1 MKNRLF
7 LLLFFLIFTA
17 CGFKVV
23 KNYET
28 QNYNIT
34 EIVTSG
40 EKKINHLI
48 KNRLLNLSKKDSIKR
63 ISININTK
71 INKDI
76 KEKNIKN
83 EITKYNISITAD
95 GEFKNLSTQQITRFA
110 VTKNGSYNVAVNN
123 SSTRSNEKKLIVLL
137 SETLIEEISNKISEM

>member
-1 MKNRLF
+1 MKNHVF
-7 LLLFFLIFTA
+7 LLFFLIFTA

-23 KNYET
+23 KNNET

-137 SETLIEEISNKISEM
+137 SETLIEEISNKINEM